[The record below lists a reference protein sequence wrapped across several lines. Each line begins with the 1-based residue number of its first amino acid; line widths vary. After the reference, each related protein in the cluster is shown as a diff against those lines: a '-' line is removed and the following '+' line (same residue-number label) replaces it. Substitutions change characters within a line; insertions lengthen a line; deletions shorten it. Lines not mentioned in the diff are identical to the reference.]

1 MLAGVGLASFATETS
16 QPSLEIF
23 LPELALVNE
32 RFEAVIQKNSQSGSV
47 REGACFLFQVK
58 TIEFKTHRLK

>member
-1 MLAGVGLASFATETS
+1 M
-16 QPSLEIF
+16 
-23 LPELALVNE
+23 NE
-32 RFEAVIQKNSQSGSV
+32 RFEAVIQKKLSRSGSV